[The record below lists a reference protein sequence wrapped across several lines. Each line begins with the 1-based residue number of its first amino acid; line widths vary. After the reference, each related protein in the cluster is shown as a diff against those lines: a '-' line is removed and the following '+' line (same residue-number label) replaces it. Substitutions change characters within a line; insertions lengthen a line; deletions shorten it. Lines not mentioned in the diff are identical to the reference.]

1 MDSIDSILL
10 SVKSY
15 LGIQPDDTAFD
26 SDIIMAINA
35 VMVVLNQL
43 GVGPSSP
50 FVVED
55 DSSTWDELLGDDP
68 IGGVR
73 EYTNMRV
80 KLLFDP
86 PTNTYVVQALND
98 QIDEFEWRII
108 AEVDKVAYAAREVE
122 DE

>member
-1 MDSIDSILL
+1 MDSILN

-15 LGIQPDDTAFD
+15 LGLLGTDSAFD
-26 SDIIMAINA
+26 SDVLMAINA

-43 GVGPSSP
+43 GVGPSVP
-50 FVVED
+50 FVVD
-55 DSSTWDELLGDDP
+55 DESSTWTDLLGEDSV
-68 IGGVR
+68 GGIR
-73 EYTNMRV
+73 EYVCMRV

-108 AEVDKVAYAAREVE
+108 AEVDKKAYEASDNE
-122 DE
+122 